1 MAMAYHFLLI
11 FALFN
16 LLFAGNHGALYDEEG
31 YWNSVFPNAPMP
43 KALEDLLSPSDE
55 GNVPSKWIDDDED
68 PTKNFVPDYLYVGDS
83 TFLKDFDTRPN
94 SLSNPDSEE
103 VPFTKW
109 IDDDEDPN
117 QNFVPNYYYVGDSIK
132 KDDGNPDENPD
143 GFNLIPQTFYVA
155 DTTKESKDDHHVKAS
170 SKESEVDNSMINSIY
185 FLQKDLRARTKAN
198 LPFFV
203 KPAMETKKFLPY
215 TVAESMPFSSDK
227 LPEILKHYSV
237 KAGSMEA
244 KAMNVTIRN
253 CARAS
258 SYSIGED
265 KYCATSFKS
274 FIDMGVTKLGKNI
287 KLLAR
292 EIEDG
297 TNSPLFTIGSGV
309 RIMGKKEIVCHSMP
323 YPYVVFLCH
332 SIENTVVY
340 RVPLLGINGG
350 RKASALAVC
359 HLDTSGWDP
368 SHPSFRILKI
378 EPGTLPICHFLY
390 PDTLIWVSK

>member
-1 MAMAYHFLLI
+1 MAKASHFLLI

-16 LLFAGNHGALYDEEG
+16 LLFAGNHGALYNEEG

-43 KALEDLLSPSDE
+43 KALKDLLSPADE
-55 GNVPSKWIDDDED
+55 GNVPFTKWVDDDED

-83 TFLKDFDTRPN
+83 TFLKEFDTRPN
-94 SLSNPDSEE
+94 SFINPDSEE
-103 VPFTKW
+103 VPFSKW
-109 IDDDEDPN
+109 IDDE
-117 QNFVPNYYYVGDSIK
+117 QVPTGNNLNSIN
-132 KDDGNPDENPD
+132 KDDGNPDETPD
-143 GFNLIPQTFYVA
+143 RFSKIPATFYEG
-155 DTTKESKDDHHVKAS
+155 DSTKESKNHHDDYAALDKY
-170 SKESEVDNSMINSIY
+170 SMINSIY
-185 FLQKDLRARTKAN
+185 FLQKDLRAGTKAN

-203 KPAMETKKFLPY
+203 KQAMETKKFLPY

-227 LPEILKHYSV
+227 FPEILKHYSV

-244 KAMNVTIRN
+244 KAMNVTVRN

-287 KLLAR
+287 KLLAC

-297 TNSPLFTIGSGV
+297 TNSPLFTIGNGV

-340 RVPLLGINGG
+340 RVPLLGIDGG
-350 RKASALAVC
+350 KKLALALAVC
-359 HLDTSGWDP
+359 HLDTSGWDHN
-368 SHPSFRILKI
+368 HPSFRILKI
-378 EPGTLPICHFLY
+378 EPGTLPVCHFLY
-390 PDTLIWVSK
+390 PDTVVWVPSEMPKDH